1 MDRAA
6 VVEYLAALDDAE
18 FAAITAEARGVA
30 DLDVKQLILR
40 ELGAAADVS

>member
-6 VVEYLAALDDAE
+6 VVEYLSQLSDEE
-18 FAAITAEARGVA
+18 FAAIVAEARGAA